1 MLHELRTAA
10 AAGYRATFGTGRRR
24 GSGRRT
30 AVKVVTSATVALL
43 VLSGCGSRGVYDMP
57 LPGGADVGND
67 PYEVKVHFND
77 VLDLVPNAGV
87 RVNEVP
93 VGRVEDIRLANGSWD
108 AEVTVQVNRDVK
120 LPANAM
126 ARLRQSSLLGEK
138 YVELM
143 APPKSPSGSL
153 RDGATIPIERTGRNP
168 QVEEVLG
175 ALSLLLNGGGVAQ
188 LQSITEELNKAMEGR
203 ESDIRNLLGN
213 VDELVAGLDAQRNDI
228 TNALESIDRLSAKL
242 NDQRGQIDTALN
254 ELGPGLKVLADQ
266 REQLVTMLQ
275 SLDKLSGVATNVV
288 DRSHE
293 DLVADLNQLAPT
305 LNQLAAA
312 GDSLPKSLEVL
323 LSFPFPDNAVQGIK
337 GSDYTNLY
345 VKADLNLTNLLEN
358 LGRSR
363 QPLLRQPDSIPLPLT
378 EPNQQQQP
386 EPAPQPDQQ
395 EQNNDDGG
403 GLLGSLLGGD

>member
-1 MLHELRTAA
+1 MLRKLRTAA
-10 AAGYRATFGTGRRR
+10 AAADVARTGR
-24 GSGRRT
+24 GA
-30 AVKVVTSATVALL
+30 AVKAGTVAAVALL
-43 VLSGCGSRGVYDMP
+43 LLSGCGSRGVYDMP
-57 LPGGADVGND
+57 LPGGADIGND
-67 PYEVKVHFND
+67 PYEVKVRMSD

-93 VGRVEDIRLANGSWD
+93 VGRVEDIRLADGTWQ
-108 AEVTVQVNRDVK
+108 AEVTVQVNRDVQ
-120 LPANAM
+120 LPANAI

-138 YVELM
+138 YVELS
-143 APPKSPSGSL
+143 APARNPEGRL

-188 LQSITEELNKAMEGR
+188 LQSITRELNKAMEGR
-203 ESDIRNLLGN
+203 ESDIRSLLGN
-213 VDELVAGLDAQRNDI
+213 LDELVTGLDAQRDDI

-242 NDQRGQIDTALN
+242 NDQRGQIDTALT

-275 SLDKLSGVATNVV
+275 SLDELSGVATDVV

-305 LNQLAAA
+305 LHQLAAA

-323 LSFPFPDNAVQGIK
+323 ASFPFPDNAVQGIK

-363 QPLLRQPDSIPLPLT
+363 QPLLRPPDGIPLPLSPSPAPEQPQEQPAPEQ
-378 EPNQQQQP
+378 EPN
-386 EPAPQPDQQ
+386 
-395 EQNNDDGG
+395 DDG

>member
-1 MLHELRTAA
+1 MLRKLRAA
-10 AAGYRATFGTGRRR
+10 AAVAAGADNPRARR
-24 GSGRRT
+24 GA
-30 AVKVVTSATVALL
+30 AVRAGVVATVALL
-43 VLSGCGSRGVYDMP
+43 LLSGCGSRGVYDMP
-57 LPGGADVGND
+57 LPGGADIGDD
-67 PYEVKVHFND
+67 PYEVKVRMSD

-93 VGRVEDIRLANGSWD
+93 VGRVEDIRLADGTWQ
-108 AEVTVQVNRDVK
+108 AEVTVQVNGDVE
-120 LPANAM
+120 LPANAI

-138 YVELM
+138 YVELS
-143 APPKSPSGSL
+143 APAQTPEGRL
-153 RDGATIPIERTGRNP
+153 RDGATIPIERTSRNP

-188 LQSITEELNKAMEGR
+188 LQNITRELNKAMEGR
-203 ESDIRNLLGN
+203 EADIRGLLGN
-213 VDELVAGLDAQRNDI
+213 LDELVAGLDAQRDDI

-242 NDQRGQIDTALN
+242 NEQRGQIDTALT

-266 REQLVTMLQ
+266 RQQLVTMLR
-275 SLDKLSGVATNVV
+275 SLDELSGVATDVV

-293 DLVADLNQLAPT
+293 DLVANLNQLAPT
-305 LNQLAAA
+305 LHQLAAA
-312 GDSLPKSLEVL
+312 GDTLPKSLEVL
-323 LSFPFPDNAVQGIK
+323 ASFPFPDNAVEGIK

-363 QPLLRQPDSIPLPLT
+363 QPLLRPPNSIPLPLA
-378 EPNQQQQP
+378 PPPGQQP
-386 EPAPQPDQQ
+386 APSQPAPEPPP
-395 EQNNDDGG
+395 EQGQDDGG